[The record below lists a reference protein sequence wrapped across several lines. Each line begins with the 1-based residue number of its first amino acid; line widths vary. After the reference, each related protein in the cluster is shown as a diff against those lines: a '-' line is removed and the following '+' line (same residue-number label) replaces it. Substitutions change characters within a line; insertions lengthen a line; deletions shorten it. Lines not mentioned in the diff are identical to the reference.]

1 MLHDAV
7 ELDQAGVCWDADL
20 VRTLDGAG
28 WQARSLRGTAWSV
41 ARRVEAVSNRLNA
54 YRVLLTRARFGTVI
68 WVPCGDARDPTR
80 LPSRYDA
87 VAEYLRACGAVPLD
101 AKPIPAETDNVSEP
115 FLV

>member
-1 MLHDAV
+1 M
-7 ELDQAGVCWDADL
+7 
-20 VRTLDGAG
+20 RTLDGAG
-28 WQARSLRGTAWSV
+28 WQARSLRGNAWSI
-41 ARRVEAVSNRLNA
+41 ARRAEAVSNRLNA

-101 AKPIPAETDNVSEP
+101 DEAIPAETDTVSEP